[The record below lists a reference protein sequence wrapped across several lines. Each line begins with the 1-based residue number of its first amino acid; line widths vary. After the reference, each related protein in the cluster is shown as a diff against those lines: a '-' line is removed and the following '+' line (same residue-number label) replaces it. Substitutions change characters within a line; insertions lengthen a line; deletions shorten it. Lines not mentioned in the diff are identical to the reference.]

1 METLNVTPDDDDDVT
16 YVRYIPPPPEVPVPP
31 PIHPREG
38 LKQKMKRIRM
48 K

>member
-16 YVRYIPPPPEVPVPP
+16 YVRYIPPPPEVP
-31 PIHPREG
+31 IHPREG